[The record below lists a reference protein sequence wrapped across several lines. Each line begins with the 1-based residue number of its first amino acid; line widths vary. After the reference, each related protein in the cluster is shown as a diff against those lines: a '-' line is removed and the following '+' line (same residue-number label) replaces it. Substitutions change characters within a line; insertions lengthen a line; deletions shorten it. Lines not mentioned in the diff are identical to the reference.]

1 MCKLPHPYE
10 VEHKDEKGDFMSMSI
25 ERFKFLFPKQAEVA
39 LKRQRQDKEMNNTAV
54 KTKSVSKYHNVKT
67 EYNGIVFDSKKEAS
81 VYAKLYA
88 LHTAGKII
96 NIILQPEFEL
106 QEGYIK
112 DGKKITRVKYKAD
125 FLVKYKNGRQEVI
138 DVKGFKQDKVYL
150 LKKKLFHYKFPN
162 LTIIEI

>member
-1 MCKLPHPYE
+1 
-10 VEHKDEKGDFMSMSI
+10 MSMSV
-25 ERFKFLFPKQAEVA
+25 ERFKFLFPKQAEA
-39 LKRQRQDKEMNNTAV
+39 EEQAQEIEKQNKRKANAASG
-54 KTKSVSKYHNVKT
+54 KTKTASKYRNVKT